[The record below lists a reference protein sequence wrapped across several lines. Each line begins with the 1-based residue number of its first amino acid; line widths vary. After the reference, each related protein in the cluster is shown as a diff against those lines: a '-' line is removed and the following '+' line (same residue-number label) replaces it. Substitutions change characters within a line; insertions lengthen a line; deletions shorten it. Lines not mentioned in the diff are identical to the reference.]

1 MSDQVEIVDPVTV
14 RGWVDAGEAV
24 LVDVRELQEYAAEHI
39 RGALFNPLSTFAPAQ
54 VPNPSDKRLVI
65 HCNSGVRCGM
75 AAARLVETGW
85 SGKIHRM
92 QGGIQG
98 WKATGGPTERGL

>member
-14 RGWVDAGEAV
+14 RDWVDAGEAV
-24 LVDVRELQEYAAEHI
+24 LIDVRELEEYAAEHI
-39 RGALFNPLSTFAPAQ
+39 RGALFNPLSRFDPDRVPAPAG
-54 VPNPSDKRLVI
+54 KRLVI

-75 AAARLVETGW
+75 AASRLLATGW

-98 WKATGGPTERGL
+98 WKATGGPTERGR